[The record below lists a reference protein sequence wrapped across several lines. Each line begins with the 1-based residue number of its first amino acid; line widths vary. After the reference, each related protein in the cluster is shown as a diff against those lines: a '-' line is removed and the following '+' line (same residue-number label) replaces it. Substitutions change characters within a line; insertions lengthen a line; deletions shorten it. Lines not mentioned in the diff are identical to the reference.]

1 MEQNNMPELLHH
13 TNVLD
18 TSEIRQASTT
28 EMPVILL
35 CGAGQL
41 ALEVA
46 KLSAQAN
53 FAVDVVDTDAEK
65 ASEDLF
71 PMARSLFAVPEF
83 DDLTLHCDIGPRHYI
98 AILTH
103 ETRHSQTILQQ
114 VLHTQARYIGMIGSR
129 EQRAPVFAALREQGM
144 PTTELACVRCPIGLS
159 IGAQSPQERAIAI
172 IAECIAAREG
182 CLPRAVP
189 PKDA

>member
-1 MEQNNMPELLHH
+1 MPELLHH
-13 TNVLD
+13 PGVSD
-18 TSEIRQASTT
+18 TSEITQTSIA

-35 CGAGQL
+35 CGTGQL

-71 PMARSLFAVPEF
+71 PMARALFAVPEF
-83 DDLTLHCDIGPRHYI
+83 DDLTQHCAIGPQHYV
-98 AILTH
+98 AILTP
-103 ETRHSQTILQQ
+103 EARYSQTILQQ

-129 EQRAPVFAALREQGM
+129 EKRAPVFAKLRELGM
-144 PTTELACVRCPIGLS
+144 PTTELACVRCPIGLP

-189 PKDA
+189 LKEA